1 MTYIRIKGGKRICGE
16 VTLQGSKN
24 AVLPMIAAS
33 ILIRGVTV
41 IGNCPDIT
49 DVREMLMQLQ
59 QTGARYTFYDHV
71 LVIDCSE
78 VFLYDGEKKEASKTR
93 GSVLFLGA
101 FLGRFSEARI
111 SYPGGCVI
119 GSRPI
124 DLHCELLRSL
134 GVTISEQEDALYACG
149 CPAGAELFLRSPSV
163 GATENAI
170 LAAVC
175 AKGRTVLH
183 GAATEPEVSE
193 LCSFLVEAGAKISGI
208 GTNILAIDGVESL
221 HEVCHLLTGDRIV
234 AGTFLC
240 AAMVTGGQITIHGTK
255 GVSLTGFD
263 RTLRRVGLYCEQ
275 KENCILAT
283 GIGKLFPVDLLVTAP
298 YPGFPTD
305 MQSLLMAVLALA
317 DGESRLCET
326 VFESRFKI
334 VPELNR
340 MGAAI
345 EVRDRM
351 AVIHGVPVLTGAT
364 VMAKELRGG
373 AALLL
378 AGLAATGETRVYGCE
393 NIARGYEAICE
404 RLCSLGAEIDQMEE
418 A

>member
-41 IGNCPDIT
+41 IENCPDIT

-149 CPAGAELFLRSPSV
+149 RPAGAELFLRSPSV

-183 GAATEPEVSE
+183 GAATEPEVPAAAISVASE
-193 LCSFLVEAGAKISGI
+193 PIAISHGMHPV
-208 GTNILAIDGVESL
+208 TRLAIRQPTNSPGTAAGVKTGRTQSASDSL
-221 HEVCHLLTGDRIV
+221 
-234 AGTFLC
+234 
-240 AAMVTGGQITIHGTK
+240 
-255 GVSLTGFD
+255 S
-263 RTLRRVGLYCEQ
+263 
-275 KENCILAT
+275 
-283 GIGKLFPVDLLVTAP
+283 
-298 YPGFPTD
+298 
-305 MQSLLMAVLALA
+305 
-317 DGESRLCET
+317 
-326 VFESRFKI
+326 
-334 VPELNR
+334 
-340 MGAAI
+340 
-345 EVRDRM
+345 
-351 AVIHGVPVLTGAT
+351 
-364 VMAKELRGG
+364 
-373 AALLL
+373 
-378 AGLAATGETRVYGCE
+378 
-393 NIARGYEAICE
+393 
-404 RLCSLGAEIDQMEE
+404 
-418 A
+418 